1 MLVFFSIDIVL
12 RLHVVVTS
20 VVSHTLIEFILQQ
33 NYIWYK
39 VNELAKNRIGFNIG
53 L

>member
-20 VVSHTLIEFILQQ
+20 VVPHTLIEFILQQ

-39 VNELAKNRIGFNIG
+39 VNELTKNRIGFNI
-53 L
+53 